1 MFFVQWFGQSINFY
15 WQIRAK
21 GSSIFRKIIPYFL
34 VRTLLEGMRTKWL
47 IDYVGHSINLGFKRC
62 KRIYWLDESSFHC
75 PYFILAWNGFNG
87 PRGHSSRWYLRVLW
101 KTIFTSFTLLWAV
114 FFHYLIIRIF
124 SKNMRFI
131 WVRDKALFI
140 SGKMWHIFAGG
151 TQFDNGHMYIISYL
165 CISRGVFGTKYS
177 KKD

>member
-1 MFFVQWFGQSINFY
+1 MQWFGQSINFY
-15 WQIRAK
+15 WQVRAK

-47 IDYVGHSINLGFKRC
+47 IHYVEHSINFGFKRC

-101 KTIFTSFTLLWAV
+101 KTVFTSFTLL
-114 FFHYLIIRIF
+114 FFSITLLLKFFPRICALSECVTRHYSFPEKCDTYSRAALNLI
-124 SKNMRFI
+124 M
-131 WVRDKALFI
+131 D
-140 SGKMWHIFAGG
+140 
-151 TQFDNGHMYIISYL
+151 T
-165 CISRGVFGTKYS
+165 CI
-177 KKD
+177 